1 MNEGRAREQME
12 RGEKA
17 ASLLRN
23 DLLNEAF
30 EALEADFIQAWKVSS
45 VEDSQNR
52 ERLYMLCQN
61 LAAVKDYLEQVVT
74 SGKLAKA
81 QLDELQNRVKFE
93 KRK

>member
-1 MNEGRAREQME
+1 MNEGKAREDVS

-23 DLLNEAF
+23 EILQEAF
-30 EALEADFIQAWKVSS
+30 QTLEQDFIQAWKSSS
-45 VEDSQNR
+45 VDDLQNR

-61 LAAVKDYLEQVVT
+61 LSALRGYLEGVVT

-81 QLDELQNRVKFE
+81 QLDELQNRKKFE
-93 KRK
+93 KR

>member
-1 MNEGRAREQME
+1 MNEGKAREDVS

-23 DLLNEAF
+23 EILQEAF
-30 EALEADFIQAWKVSS
+30 QTLEQDFIQAWKNSS
-45 VEDSQNR
+45 VDDSQNR

-61 LAAVKDYLEQVVT
+61 LSALRGYLEGVVT

-81 QLDELQNRVKFE
+81 QLDELQNRKKFE
-93 KRK
+93 KR